1 MPKRQNATTGSRRII
16 DEYGIEVI
24 PLKASYVAN
33 AGRRVLIADGDESCG
48 VEEYA
53 CRHFNRLG
61 YSTTLLENRPIH
73 VLFATYMWPVV
84 QDASDRRSRIVGFP
98 DRAAYDARI
107 KCKLIWTRLPA
118 DFGKPEYAAR
128 RVKHIK
134 QHIAGLTAERLE
146 MQRVFDRWLGPSSD
160 LRNYLWAHRAEHIQ
174 VARQLID
181 VMPVDTLVEVL
192 RYLIEHY
199 WGRYAGWP
207 DLLVHR
213 DNEFMLVE
221 VKSAEDK
228 LRAAQLKWMRGN
240 HERLHLP
247 FKLVEIAP
255 QLFVRSGLVS
265 RPDSMHEIA

>member
-84 QDASDRRSRIVGFP
+84 QDASDRRSRIVGFS

-107 KCKLIWTRLPA
+107 KRKLIWTRLPA

-221 VKSAEDK
+221 VKSAGDK

>member
-128 RVKHIK
+128 RVAAFFAGQRLGH
-134 QHIAGLTAERLE
+134 QAPSTNEEGIAHSDDHDHPFRRIATTYS
-146 MQRVFDRWLGPSSD
+146 DR
-160 LRNYLWAHRAEHIQ
+160 
-174 VARQLID
+174 
-181 VMPVDTLVEVL
+181 
-192 RYLIEHY
+192 
-199 WGRYAGWP
+199 
-207 DLLVHR
+207 
-213 DNEFMLVE
+213 
-221 VKSAEDK
+221 
-228 LRAAQLKWMRGN
+228 
-240 HERLHLP
+240 
-247 FKLVEIAP
+247 
-255 QLFVRSGLVS
+255 S
-265 RPDSMHEIA
+265 RPLWRGA